1 MWGWITFLFGTAS
14 VLLWMSRSQPFPE
27 IGARWAWAMLT
38 VAGLLAIATQGSR
51 QTNPDLAPILSASIG
66 GLGVI
71 LGVRYTSILKRDVL
85 VSPFASIWLAT
96 GTISLLSSGWSGYN
110 QTEQIVGF
118 VLATA
123 VASLAS
129 FLLWKGLIIGV
140 QGITWS
146 QAALRQ
152 LERGLVEG
160 ERGAISMFEKSWNVD
175 ENWLDAMSH
184 AALMKLYQHQENE
197 RKSNHHAKRL
207 NRLGGIESVNR
218 AWIKKIDYSIRQLK
232 SPNHESE

>member
-1 MWGWITFLFGTAS
+1 MWGWIAFLGGTAF
-14 VLLWMSRSQPFPE
+14 VLLWMSRAQPFPE
-27 IGARWAWAMLT
+27 IGTRWAWLMIC

-51 QTNPDLAPILSASIG
+51 QTNPELAPILATALG
-66 GLGVI
+66 GIAVI
-71 LGVRYTSILKRDVL
+71 IGVRSASILKRDVI
-85 VSPFASIWLAT
+85 VAPFASIWLAS
-96 GTISLLSSGWSGYN
+96 GTISLLSSEWGDYN

-118 VLATA
+118 L
-123 VASLAS
+123 LAS
-129 FLLWKGLIIGV
+129 SVTFLSAFLLWKGLIIGV

-152 LERGLVEG
+152 LERGLVDG
-160 ERGAISMFEKSWNVD
+160 ERGAIVMFEKSWESD

-184 AALMKLYQHQENE
+184 AALMKLYKHCGNE

-218 AWIKKIDYSIRQLK
+218 AWVKKIDFSIRRL
-232 SPNHESE
+232 SSTNDESE